1 MHWYLVQ
8 VKHSFIFK
16 VVDVLNK
23 NQDIIAFVPK
33 IERWYNLQGNKKYI
47 VENLFHGKYVFI
59 KTSLDFDLFKNI
71 YIDFFKS
78 IDSQLYVLDEEDIVI
93 LSSLFNDKGVIV
105 HSIGN
110 IIDKNL
116 ICESGPLIGLE
127 ENITRIDR
135 HRRLASL
142 SLNMFDQFIKVPLEV
157 VHKT

>member
-47 VENLFHGKYVFI
+47 VENLFHGEYVFI

-110 IIDKNL
+110 IINKNL